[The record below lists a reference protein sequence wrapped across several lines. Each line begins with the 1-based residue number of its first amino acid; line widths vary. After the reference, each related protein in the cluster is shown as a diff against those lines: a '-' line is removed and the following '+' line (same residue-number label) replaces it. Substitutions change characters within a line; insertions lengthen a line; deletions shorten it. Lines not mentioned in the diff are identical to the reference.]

1 MRITRVSRDT
11 GPAEQHAS
19 GQESRAGAT
28 WEGGWE
34 QSEPS
39 VPTRTAGQGWATWW
53 TQGFIRL
60 RVGGGLGPSKL
71 SALPP
76 INASKS
82 AVPS

>member
-1 MRITRVSRDT
+1 M
-11 GPAEQHAS
+11 
-19 GQESRAGAT
+19 GAIGAVCPD
-28 WEGGWE
+28 EDRG
-34 QSEPS
+34 
-39 VPTRTAGQGWATWW
+39 AGQGWATWW